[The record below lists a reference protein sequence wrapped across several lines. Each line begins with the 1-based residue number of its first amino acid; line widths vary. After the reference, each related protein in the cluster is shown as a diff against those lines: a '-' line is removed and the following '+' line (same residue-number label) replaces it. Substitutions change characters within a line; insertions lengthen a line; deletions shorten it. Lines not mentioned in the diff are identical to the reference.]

1 MKIYRLLLFFFF
13 FAFIGQLGV
22 TYSVNKKSSIE
33 WSDADDD
40 SSDTEDDSSDSE
52 GTEEEGDFTG
62 YSLMIYNYAFDSWKH
77 TLSNHSNWEPL
88 SLNQTELLFSIDH
101 PPEIS

>member
-1 MKIYRLLLFFFF
+1 MKSYRLLLFFFL

-40 SSDTEDDSSDSE
+40 SSDTEDDSNDSE
-52 GTEEEGDFTG
+52 GSEEEGDFMG
-62 YSLMIYNYAFDSWKH
+62 FSLMTFNCAFDSWKQ
-77 TLSNHSNWEPL
+77 TLRNHSNWDPL
-88 SLNQTELLFSIDH
+88 SLNQSDLLFSIDY

>member
-1 MKIYRLLLFFFF
+1 MKSYRLLLFFFL

-22 TYSVNKKSSIE
+22 TYSVNKKLSIA

-40 SSDTEDDSSDSE
+40 ASDTEDDSNDSE
-52 GTEEEGDFTG
+52 GNEEEGDFTG
-62 YSLMIYNYAFDSWKH
+62 PSLVTFNCAVVSWKPS
-77 TLSNHSNWEPL
+77 LRNRSNWQPL
-88 SLNQTELLFSIDH
+88 SYKQADLLFSIDH